1 MFVEKVRNGFL
12 VCELVYYQVLSI
24 FIIRLFDSVLW
35 CLLFLDAGWFLNF
48 LCVFLGWIPLLD
60 LIPVF
65 MQNIKCNQLIFFFEV
80 VNSSDTKRY
89 ALLLYWIWFCFS
101 HSFFFL
107 WKERSGLGKVVN
119 FHQRFLFSL
128 FFLTCIA
135 SCSVH
140 N

>member
-1 MFVEKVRNGFL
+1 MFVEKVRNGFF
-12 VCELVYYQVLSI
+12 VCELVYYQFLSI
-24 FIIRLFDSVLW
+24 FITRLFDSVFRY
-35 CLLFLDAGWFLNF
+35 LLFLDAGWFLNF

-65 MQNIKCNQLIFFFEV
+65 MQNIKWNQLIFFFKV

-101 HSFFFL
+101 HSFFFR
-107 WKERSGLGKVVN
+107 WKKRSGLGKVVN

-128 FFLTCIA
+128 FFFNLHCFMQ
-135 SCSVH
+135 CS
-140 N
+140 